1 MKKIKFYWVN
11 QWSFFWTGRPF
22 FHLIDIDISF
32 SRVPYSGSFIE
43 FSILGLGFSIW
54 VEGNKI

>member
-22 FHLIDIDISF
+22 FHLIDIEISF
-32 SRVPYSGSFIE
+32 SRVSCSVVE

-54 VEGNKI
+54 VKGNKI